1 MELRNFCQ
9 SCTMPIDQVD
19 NRGTEKDG
27 SKSDLYCK
35 YCYQKGDFVNP
46 QMTLNQMKN
55 IVSSQMRKLKISDTV
70 IQQSLDMLPHLKRW
84 RKPVEEHIW

>member
-19 NRGTEKDG
+19 NRGTESDG
-27 SKSDLYCK
+27 SKSHLYCK
-35 YCYQKGDFVNP
+35 YCYQDGKFVNP
-46 QMTLNQMKN
+46 QMTVDQMRI
-55 IVSSQMRKLKISDTV
+55 IVSTQMRKLKISDT
-70 IQQSLDMLPHLKRW
+70 IIHQSLDMLPHLKRW

>member
-46 QMTLNQMKN
+46 QMTLDQMRN
-55 IVSSQMRKLKISDTV
+55 IVSTQMRKLKISDTV
-70 IQQSLDMLPHLKRW
+70 IQQSLEMLPHLKRW
-84 RKPVEEHIW
+84 RKQVEEHVW